1 MKNSDEMIRDV
12 HRRIGEYEA
21 AKKQRR
27 SNLLKMTAAAVPVC
41 AAAAVAIGIYSR
53 RPQHELLTNAPAA
66 GLSDY
71 EIQTGA
77 QDAADGS
84 DSITETAAETSAEL
98 ALDLTQTPQAE
109 ENPQTV
115 TDAVPVIESDAVST
129 ETKPDTPILTESE
142 KQTTAMLPKKRCI
155 FDETILTEPAEQI
168 SPVQTGAASGND
180 VFLREGDEPTQFYKL
195 IRSYPVMAQ
204 YCYDAADNGECFRS
218 VPLSDA
224 MDEYGDSVHYY
235 LQVHLFRDGDLIT
248 DSAALSAEAE
258 RLYAAGYTPAI
269 ETVNGN
275 ETVFTLNA
283 TYDQILN
290 FPVESDHGYF
300 LYLRDEMG

>member
-53 RPQHELLTNAPAA
+53 RPQHDLLTTAPAA

-71 EIQTGA
+71 EIQTGT

-98 ALDLTQTPQAE
+98 SPDLTQAPQAE

-115 TDAVPVIESDAVST
+115 TDAVPVIESDAVNDEMKS
-129 ETKPDTPILTESE
+129 
-142 KQTTAMLPKKRCI
+142 A
-155 FDETILTEPAEQI
+155 ETILTEPAEQI

-195 IRSYPVMAQ
+195 IRSYPVMAE
-204 YCYDAADNGECFRS
+204 YCYKAADNGECSRS

-235 LQVHLFRDGDLIT
+235 LQVHLFRDGHLIT

-258 RLYAAGYTPAI
+258 RLFAEGYTPAI
-269 ETVNGN
+269 ETVNGT

>member
-71 EIQTGA
+71 EIQTGT
-77 QDAADGS
+77 QNAADGS
-84 DSITETAAETSAEL
+84 DSITETAAESSAEL
-98 ALDLTQTPQAE
+98 APDLTQTPQAE

-115 TDAVPVIESDAVST
+115 TDAVPVIIPDPVNDEMKSA
-129 ETKPDTPILTESE
+129 ETL
-142 KQTTAMLPKKRCI
+142 
-155 FDETILTEPAEQI
+155 LTEPAEQI
-168 SPVQTGAASGND
+168 SPVQTGAATGND
-180 VFLREGDEPTQFYKL
+180 VFLREDDEPTQFYKL

-204 YCYDAADNGECFRS
+204 YCYKAADNGECSRS

-235 LQVHLFRDGDLIT
+235 LQVHLFRDGHLIT
-248 DSAALSAEAE
+248 DAAALSAESE
-258 RLYAAGYTPAI
+258 RLFAEGYTPAI
-269 ETVNGN
+269 ETVNSN

>member
-21 AKKQRR
+21 AKKHRR

-53 RPQHELLTNAPAA
+53 RPQHDLLTNAPAA
-66 GLSDY
+66 DLSDY
-71 EIQTGA
+71 EIQTGT
-77 QDAADGS
+77 QNAADGS

-98 ALDLTQTPQAE
+98 SPDLTQAPQAE

-115 TDAVPVIESDAVST
+115 TDAVPVIESDAVNDEMKSA
-129 ETKPDTPILTESE
+129 ETL
-142 KQTTAMLPKKRCI
+142 
-155 FDETILTEPAEQI
+155 LTEPAEQI

-180 VFLREGDEPTQFYKL
+180 VFLREGDEPTQFYRL
-195 IRSYPVMAQ
+195 IRSYPVMAE
-204 YCYDAADNGECFRS
+204 YCYKAADNGECSRS

-235 LQVHLFRDGDLIT
+235 LLVHLFRDGYLIT

-258 RLYAAGYTPAI
+258 RLFAEGYTPAI

>member
-21 AKKQRR
+21 SKKQRR
-27 SNLLKMTAAAVPVC
+27 RNLLKMTAAAVPVC
-41 AAAAVAIGIYSR
+41 AVAAVAIGIYSN
-53 RPQHELLTNAPAA
+53 RPQHDLLTNAPAA
-66 GLSDY
+66 DLSAY
-71 EIQTGA
+71 EIQTGT
-77 QDAADGS
+77 QNAADGS
-84 DSITETAAETSAEL
+84 DSITETAAETSAEFSP
-98 ALDLTQTPQAE
+98 DLTQAPQAE

-115 TDAVPVIESDAVST
+115 TDAVPVII
-129 ETKPDTPILTESE
+129 PDPVNDEMKS
-142 KQTTAMLPKKRCI
+142 A
-155 FDETILTEPAEQI
+155 ETILTEPAEQI

-180 VFLREGDEPTQFYKL
+180 VFLREGDEPTQFYRL

-204 YCYDAADNGECFRS
+204 YCYKAADNGECSRS

-235 LQVHLFRDGDLIT
+235 LLVHLFRDGHLIT

-258 RLYAAGYTPAI
+258 RLFAEGYTPAI

>member
-21 AKKQRR
+21 AKKHRR
-27 SNLLKMTAAAVPVC
+27 RNLLKMTAAAVPVC

-53 RPQHELLTNAPAA
+53 RPQHDLLTTAPAA
-66 GLSDY
+66 DLSAY
-71 EIQTGA
+71 EIQTGT
-77 QDAADGS
+77 QNAADGS

-98 ALDLTQTPQAE
+98 SPDLTQAPQAE

-115 TDAVPVIESDAVST
+115 TDAVPVILPDPVNDEMKSA
-129 ETKPDTPILTESE
+129 ETL
-142 KQTTAMLPKKRCI
+142 
-155 FDETILTEPAEQI
+155 LTEPAEQI
-168 SPVQTGAASGND
+168 SPVQTGAATGND

-195 IRSYPVMAQ
+195 IRSYPVMAE
-204 YCYDAADNGECFRS
+204 YCYDGADNGECFRS
-218 VPLSDA
+218 VPLTDA
-224 MDEYGDSVHYY
+224 IDEYGDSVHYY
-235 LQVHLFRDGDLIT
+235 LRVHLFRDGNLIT
-248 DSAALSAEAE
+248 DSAELRAESE
-258 RLYAAGYTPAI
+258 RLFAAGYTPAI
-269 ETVNGN
+269 ETVNGT

-283 TYDQILN
+283 TCDQILN

>member
-1 MKNSDEMIRDV
+1 MKNLDEMIRDV

-21 AKKQRR
+21 AKKHRR

-53 RPQHELLTNAPAA
+53 RPQHDLLTNAPAA

-84 DSITETAAETSAEL
+84 DSITETAAESSAEL
-98 ALDLTQTPQAE
+98 SPDLTQAPQAE

-115 TDAVPVIESDAVST
+115 TDAVPVIIPDPVNDEMKSA
-129 ETKPDTPILTESE
+129 ETL
-142 KQTTAMLPKKRCI
+142 
-155 FDETILTEPAEQI
+155 LTEPAEQI

-180 VFLREGDEPTQFYKL
+180 VFLQEGDEPTQFYKL

-218 VPLSDA
+218 VPLSNA

-235 LQVHLFRDGDLIT
+235 LLVHLFRDGYLIT
-248 DSAALSAEAE
+248 DAAALSAEAE
-258 RLYAAGYTPAI
+258 RLFAAGYTPAI
-269 ETVNGN
+269 ETANGN

-290 FPVESDHGYF
+290 FPVDSDHGYF